1 MTKNIRDAV
10 GEALADASVASQLTA
25 VLNGEGT
32 DSEATPERAAT
43 PSSLGAQPDVEPQP
57 VESPSEATGTDDDA
71 PTEYF
76 GVDLSELP
84 AEKRRDIL
92 AGFKERDDYI
102 SKLLREKAEP
112 ASEVAEMPP
121 PPQAE
126 ELTDDALLKALG
138 LDPENDMFDQ
148 HTAKVALPLARQLLE
163 TKAAV
168 DQLMQTQ
175 TISQAERF
183 WNTSLDSLEKQFGEL
198 PIDRLAVLEFAAQN
212 SIADPQDA
220 YWRIMGPVRQ
230 QLTQAVQAHKQS
242 EMRDAKKGAASVRP
256 RTTGNTTPAKL
267 EATSV
272 RNAVQE
278 AARIAAEERGLDW
291 EQAVKGF

>member
-1 MTKNIRDAV
+1 MTDNIRDAV
-10 GEALADASVASQLTA
+10 GAALADESIAQQLSA

-32 DSEATPERAAT
+32 DSEATPRSSAT
-43 PSSLGAQPDVEPQP
+43 PSSLGAQPDVEPETGST
-57 VESPSEATGTDDDA
+57 ESETTGTDSDA
-71 PTEYF
+71 PAEYF

-84 AEKRRDIL
+84 AEKRREII
-92 AGFKERDDYI
+92 AGFRERDDYI

-112 ASEVAEMPP
+112 STEAPAAPP
-121 PPQAE
+121 VEAE
-126 ELTDDALLKALG
+126 ELTDDALLQALG

-175 TISQAERF
+175 SISQAERF
-183 WNTSLDSLEKQFGEL
+183 WNSSLDSLEKQFGEL
-198 PIDRLAVLEFAAQN
+198 PIDRVAVLEFAAENQ
-212 SIADPQDA
+212 IADPQDA

-230 QLTQAVQAHKQS
+230 QLMNAVQTHKQS

-256 RTTGNTTPAKL
+256 RTTGNTTPARL

-272 RNAVQE
+272 RNAVYE
-278 AARIAAEERGLDW
+278 AAKIAAEERGLDW

>member
-1 MTKNIRDAV
+1 MTDNIRDAV
-10 GEALADASVASQLTA
+10 GAALADESVAQQLSA

-43 PSSLGAQPDVEPQP
+43 PSSLGAQPDVDPNEVEP
-57 VESPSEATGTDDDA
+57 ESEATGTDSDA

-84 AEKRRDIL
+84 AEKRRDII
-92 AGFKERDDYI
+92 AGFRERDDYI
-102 SKLLREKAEP
+102 SKLLREKSEP
-112 ASEVAEMPP
+112 AVPEPMAPT
-121 PPQAE
+121 PQAE
-126 ELTDDALLKALG
+126 ELTDDALLRALG

-168 DQLMQTQ
+168 DELMQTQ
-175 TISQAERF
+175 SISQAERF

-198 PIDRLAVLEFAAQN
+198 PIDRIAVLEFAAENQ
-212 SIADPQDA
+212 IADPQDA

-230 QLTQAVQAHKQS
+230 QLMQAVQTHR
-242 EMRDAKKGAASVRP
+242 ETELRDAKRGAASVRP
-256 RTTGNTTPAKL
+256 RTTGKTTPAKL

>member
-1 MTKNIRDAV
+1 MSGNIRDAV
-10 GEALADASVASQLTA
+10 TDALSDESVAQKLSA

-32 DSEATPERAAT
+32 DSEATPERAAS
-43 PSSLGAQPDVEPQP
+43 PSSLGAQPDVQAEPGTT
-57 VESPSEATGTDDDA
+57 ESKATGTDEA

-84 AEKRRDIL
+84 AEKRREIIT
-92 AGFKERDDYI
+92 GFRERDDYI

-112 ASEVAEMPP
+112 ETDVPTMAA
-121 PPQAE
+121 PQQVE
-126 ELTDDALLKALG
+126 ELTDEALLTALG

-168 DQLMQTQ
+168 DQLVQTQ
-175 TISQAERF
+175 SISQAERY
-183 WNTSLDSLEKQFGEL
+183 WNSSLDSLEKQFGEL
-198 PIDRLAVLEFAAQN
+198 PIDRMAVLEFAAEN

-230 QLTQAVQAHKQS
+230 QLMNAVQTHKQT
-242 EMRDAKKGAASVRP
+242 ELRDAKKGAASVRP
-256 RTTGNTTPAKL
+256 RTTGKTAPSAL

-272 RNAVQE
+272 RNAVYE